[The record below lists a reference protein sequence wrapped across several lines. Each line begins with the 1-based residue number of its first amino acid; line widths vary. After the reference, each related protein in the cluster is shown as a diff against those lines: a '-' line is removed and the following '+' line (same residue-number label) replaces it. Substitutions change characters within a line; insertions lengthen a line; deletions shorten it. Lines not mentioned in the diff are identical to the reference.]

1 MITIIDYGCGNIR
14 AFLNVFTR
22 LNIPVQVATKK
33 EDVNNASRI
42 ILPGVGA
49 FDFVMQSFN
58 KSGLREAVEKKVLD
72 EKIPVLGICAGMQIL
87 ADSSEEGTEKGLSWI
102 PGVVRHFDVAQIPYK
117 TKVPHMGWNEI
128 NPNDSALFN
137 DVPVGSR
144 FYFVHS
150 YYFETA
156 DKMNSIATSNY
167 GYEFTA
173 AVSKDNVFG
182 VQFHPE
188 KSHSNGM
195 QLLKNFAEISL
206 M

>member
-14 AFLNVFTR
+14 AFLNAFTR
-22 LNIPVQVATKK
+22 LNIPVSVATKA
-33 EDVNNASRI
+33 DHVRNASRI

-58 KSGLREAVEKKVLD
+58 KSGLREVVEKKVLE
-72 EKIPVLGICAGMQIL
+72 EKVPVLGICAGMQIL

-102 PGVVRHFDVAQIPYK
+102 SGKVRHFDVSRIPYK
-117 TKVPHMGWNEI
+117 TKIPHMGWNEI
-128 NPNDSALFN
+128 KPNGSALFN
-137 DVPVGSR
+137 EIPSGSR

-156 DKMNSIATSNY
+156 DNTNSIATSNY
-167 GYEFTA
+167 GFEFTA
-173 AVSKDNVFG
+173 AVSKENIYG

-188 KSHSNGM
+188 KSHLNGLK
-195 QLLKNFAEISL
+195 LLKNFARIS
-206 M
+206 

>member
-14 AFLNVFTR
+14 AFFNVFTR
-22 LNIPVQVATKK
+22 LNFPVVVAKK
-33 EDVNNASRI
+33 SSDLIDASRI

-58 KSGLREAVEKKVLD
+58 NSGMRDVVERKVLL
-72 EKIPVLGICAGMQIL
+72 EKVPVLGICAGMQIL
-87 ADSSEEGTEKGLSWI
+87 AGSSEEGKEKGLSWI
-102 PGVVRHFDVAQIPYK
+102 PGCVRHFDVSRVPYK

-128 NPNDSALFN
+128 TPNGSALFN
-137 DVPVGSR
+137 EIPAGSR

-156 DKMNSIATSNY
+156 NNTNSIATSNY
-167 GYEFTA
+167 GFEFTA
-173 AVSKDNVFG
+173 AVSKENIYG

-188 KSHSNGM
+188 KSHSNGLK
-195 QLLKNFAEISL
+195 LLKNFAEIS
-206 M
+206 